1 MERDDAL
8 RWAVAAFHDKT
19 NDTYHLYQRYLA
31 GIHDLQFATEK
42 FREAF
47 GRIFSTFS
55 YNLCETVVDAHADR
69 MEITGFGS
77 DDDDA
82 IKQRRR
88 EATAAGIDDDRPGE
102 QSRAQL
108 MQDVW
113 DRNGMDH
120 REGQIEADR
129 FGLGDAYVIA
139 DFVDREPVLW
149 PAIPTEMRVAY
160 SDQHPGKRTAAAR
173 LWGEGT
179 LWRLNVWTETELVK
193 YQARRNGKD
202 DTSIPQK
209 PEVFTLLDG
218 QENVIPNPVP
228 GIVPVFHFANNAR
241 VNDYGISELRNVIP
255 LQNGL
260 NKTVMDM
267 LVAMEFA
274 AFPQR
279 VAIGI
284 DDEDPDTQSAI
295 RDLVTGVNR
304 LITLQGSD
312 GADPSIAEFS
322 ATNIAQYLAVIQQF
336 EKNIAIVSK
345 VPRNY
350 FGDRNADAISGESK
364 KMDESGFISKIEDS
378 QRRDGQVW
386 SELAAYVLT
395 GMGVKTAPGDIRINW
410 KPAAPMSMAEQ
421 LEAMMAKR
429 TIGLPF
435 EVILREA
442 GYEPDQIADILAKKQ
457 AEDEAAADRQRAL
470 FDGGFISQAAD

>member
-1 MERDDAL
+1 MDSTEAL
-8 RWAVAAFHDKT
+8 RWAVAEFHRKP
-19 NDTYHLYQRYLA
+19 NDEYQLYRRYLA
-31 GIHDLQFATEK
+31 GDHDLQFATEK

-47 GRIFSTFS
+47 GLIFKTFS

-82 IKQRRR
+82 LKQRRI
-88 EATAAGIDDDRPGE
+88 EAGDDPTE
-102 QSRAQL
+102 TSRAQL
-108 MQDVW
+108 MQDAW
-113 DRNGMDH
+113 DANGMDH

-139 DFVDREPVLW
+139 DFVDRAPVLW
-149 PAIPTEMRVAY
+149 PAIPPEMRVAY
-160 SDQHPGKRTAAAR
+160 SDQRPGHRTAAAR
-173 LWGEGT
+173 LWGEGN
-179 LWRLNVWTETELVK
+179 LWRLNVWTETGLVK
-193 YQARRNGKD
+193 YQARRSGKD
-202 DTSIPQK
+202 DTAIPQK
-209 PEVFTLLDG
+209 PEAFVPWEG
-218 QENVIPNPVP
+218 GENTIPNPVP

-241 VNDYGISELRNVIP
+241 VNDYGVSELRNIIP

-304 LITLQGSD
+304 LITLQGTD
-312 GADPSIAEFS
+312 GTNPSIAEFS
-322 ATNIAQYLAVIQQF
+322 AANIAQYLTVIQQF
-336 EKNIAIVSK
+336 QQMIALVSK

-350 FGDRNADAISGESK
+350 FGDRTADAISGESK
-364 KMDESGFISKIEDS
+364 RMDESGFISKIEDR
-378 QRRDGQVW
+378 QRSDGQVW

-395 GMGVKTAPGDIRINW
+395 GMGHPTQPGEIRINW
-410 KPAAPMSMAEQ
+410 KPAAPMSTAEQ
-421 LEAMMAKR
+421 LDAMIAKR
-429 TIGLPF
+429 TVGLPF
-435 EVILREA
+435 EQILKEA
-442 GYEPDQIADILAKKQ
+442 GYEPDQIAKIMELKAQ
-457 AEDEAAADRQRAL
+457 EDAAAVERQREM
-470 FDGGFISQAAD
+470 FDGGLVPVGSD

>member
-1 MERDDAL
+1 MERDEAL
-8 RWAVAAFHDKT
+8 RWAVAAFHSKS
-19 NDTYHLYQRYLA
+19 NDGYYLYQRYLE
-31 GIHDLQFATEK
+31 GQHDLKYATEK

-47 GRIFSTFS
+47 GLIFKAFS
-55 YNLCETVVDAHADR
+55 YNLCETIVDAHADR

-82 IKQRRR
+82 LKQRRS
-88 EATAAGIDDDRPGE
+88 EAKAVGLDAAAPDE
-102 QSRAQL
+102 QSRAQV

-120 REGQIEADR
+120 REGQVEADQ

-139 DFVDREPVLW
+139 DFVDDEAVLW
-149 PAIPTEMRVAY
+149 PAVPTEMRVVY
-160 SDQHPGKRTAAAR
+160 SDQRPGKRTAAAR
-173 LWGEGT
+173 LWGEGN
-179 LWRLNVWTETELVK
+179 LWRLNVWTETELAK
-193 YQARRNGKD
+193 YEARRTGKD
-202 DTSIPQK
+202 DRNIPQK
-209 PEVFTLLDG
+209 DTAFSPWSG
-218 QENVIPNPVP
+218 GENVVTHKVP

-241 VNDYGISELRNVIP
+241 VNDYGVSELRNVIP

-284 DDEDPDTQSAI
+284 DDDDPDTQSAI

-304 LITLQGSD
+304 LITLQGTD
-312 GADPSIAEFS
+312 GTTPSIAEFS
-322 ATNIAQYLAVIQQF
+322 AANIAQYLQVIDRF
-336 EKNIAIVSK
+336 EKMAAIVSK

-364 KMDESGFISKIEDS
+364 RMDESGFISKIEDA

-386 SELAAYVLT
+386 SELGAYVLT
-395 GMGVKTAPGDIRINW
+395 GMGLKTEPGDIRVNW
-410 KPAAPMSMAEQ
+410 KPAAPMSTAEQ
-421 LEAMMAKR
+421 LDAMMAKR
-429 TIGLPF
+429 TVGLPF
-435 EVILREA
+435 EQILKEA
-442 GYEPDQIADILAKKQ
+442 GYEPDQIASIKELKSR
-457 AEDEAAADRQRAL
+457 EDEASAERQRAM
-470 FDGGFISQAAD
+470 FDGGFVSGVAE